1 LQAIRSIQ
9 QVWIPAFAGM
19 TGRPLKN
26 PMKLL
31 LIACSWLALY
41 LSAFAQPTKD
51 LATITITSGRP
62 TSLPSQ
68 IPTTME
74 GIRAEQIAQSIN
86 ATDSEDALKYLP
98 SLLIRKRFIGDYN
111 HAVLASRASGTNNSA
126 RSVVYADGIL
136 LSNFLGNGAA
146 YAPRWGMVTPE
157 EIERVDVLYG
167 PFSAA
172 YPGNSVGAIVD
183 YQTKMPTAYE
193 AHGKLSYSQ
202 SPFHLYGTNESN
214 KATQIS
220 ASVGNKNG
228 DWSWWLN
235 ANRTTSKSQPLAF
248 VTKTPAACV
257 GACTGTAVNGAV
269 LSTSTTNAPLAI
281 LGTTTSYDSVQDYLK
296 AKVAF
301 DITPT
306 LKASYT
312 VGYWHNDSQGRP
324 QSYLTNA
331 ASGAAVTSGSVNSG
345 GYNYTIGTNDFG
357 MSNEALTHF
366 MHGFSLK
373 SNTKSTFDYEVALS
387 QFRYAADEARR
398 PNSYALG
405 QSNGAGVLTDQRG
418 TGWDALALKGTY
430 RPDGLKGAHI
440 LDFGYQRD
448 AYKLSILNHAV
459 AAWTGSAAA
468 TFVSDVGGNTRL
480 ESLWGQDT
488 WRIAKDWKAV
498 LGLRSESWTA
508 SNGHTVS
515 SALNTP
521 YAARTESA
529 LSPKAALAFQAAQD
543 VALKASIG
551 RAVRFPTVQ
560 ELYGSTNTALA
571 QFVNDPNLR
580 PEKSVTSE
588 WSVEKDTGSGLL
600 RGTLF
605 FEGTRDSLYSQSTLV
620 GATTVTRVQNVGRIQ
635 TRGLEVSY
643 QAENVLQGTVGK
655 GFDFS
660 SSLTYAESKIRENA
674 GFVVTAGDT
683 IGSYQPRVPLLRATA
698 MAAYRWSDK
707 LSTSLGMRYSG
718 KQYNSLNNA
727 DVNGFAYTG
736 VSKFFVVD
744 TRVRYQWD
752 KATTLAFGIDNLNN
766 YQYWN
771 FHPYPQRT
779 YHAELRIDWK

>member
-1 LQAIRSIQ
+1 
-9 QVWIPAFAGM
+9 
-19 TGRPLKN
+19 
-26 PMKLL
+26 MKL
-31 LIACSWLALY
+31 SHSFSY
-41 LSAFAQPTKD
+41 RLSAVSCAVIFALPIAVSPSAFSQSERD
-51 LATITITSGRP
+51 IATVTITSARP

-74 GIRAEQIAQSIN
+74 GVRAEQIAESIN
-86 ATDSEDALKYLP
+86 ATDSEDAIKYLP

-146 YAPRWGMVTPE
+146 FAPRWGMVTPE
-157 EIERVDVLYG
+157 EIERVDILYG

-202 SPFHLYGTNESN
+202 SPFNLYGTNEN
-214 KATQIS
+214 NTATQIS
-220 ASVGNKNG
+220 ASVGNKTG
-228 DWSWWLN
+228 DWSWWLD
-235 ANRTTSKSQPLAF
+235 ANRTQSKSQPLVF

-257 GACTGTAVNGAV
+257 GACTGTAVNGAI
-269 LSTSTTNAPLAI
+269 LSTSTRNAPLAI
-281 LGTTTSYDSVQDYLK
+281 LGTTTRYDSVQDHIK
-296 AKVAF
+296 AKVAL

-312 VGYWHNDSQGRP
+312 LGYWHNNSQGRP

-331 ASGAAVTSGSVNSG
+331 ASGAPVTAGAVNSG
-345 GYNYTIGTNDFG
+345 GNNYTLTGTEFA
-357 MSNEALTHF
+357 MSNEALTH
-366 MHGFSLK
+366 MMQGFSLK

-387 QFRYAADEARR
+387 QFRYVTDDNRR
-398 PNSYALG
+398 PDSFALG
-405 QSNGAGVLTDQRG
+405 QTNGAGVLTDQRG
-418 TGWDALALKGTY
+418 TGWNALALKGTY
-430 RPDGLKGAHI
+430 RPSGLKGAHI
-440 LDFGYQRD
+440 VDFGYQRD
-448 AYKLSILNHAV
+448 AYKLTLLNNSLT
-459 AAWTGSAAA
+459 AWTGSAAGA
-468 TFVSDVGGNTRL
+468 FVSDVGGHTRL

-498 LGLRSESWTA
+498 LGLRSETWTA

-515 SALNTP
+515 TTLNTP
-521 YAARTESA
+521 YAARAESA

-560 ELYGSTNTALA
+560 ELYGSTTTIAA
-571 QFVNDPNLR
+571 QFVNDPDLR
-580 PEKSVTSE
+580 PEKSITSE
-588 WSVEKDTGSGLL
+588 WTVEKDTGNGLL

-605 FEGTRDSLYSQSTLV
+605 FEDTRDSLYSQSTIV
-620 GATTVTRVQNVGRIQ
+620 GATTVTRVQNVGRIKTQ
-635 TRGLEVSY
+635 GLEISY
-643 QAENVLQGTVGK
+643 QAENVLQGSVGK
-655 GFDFS
+655 GFDLS

-674 GFVVTAGDT
+674 GFVAAAGDT
-683 IGSYQPRVPLLRATA
+683 LGRYQPRVPLFRTTA
-698 MAAYRWSDK
+698 LVAYRWDDK
-707 LSTSLGMRYSG
+707 LSTSLGARYSG

-736 VSKFFVVD
+736 VSQFFVVD
-744 TRVRYQWD
+744 TRLRY
-752 KATTLAFGIDNLNN
+752 KLNKETTFAFGIDNLNN
-766 YQYWN
+766 YPYWN

-779 YHAELRIDWK
+779 YHAELRVDWR